1 MARGMDQSSPAS
13 PPSTVLE
20 IAAAGA
26 KVAVTRWGRGP
37 AVVCLH
43 AIGHGA
49 RDFSKLA
56 ERLGHRFA
64 FIAIDWPG
72 HGASPSS
79 DLPATAAQ
87 FAGILDAVLD
97 GLRLRRP
104 VIIGSSIGGAAAIL
118 YAAQQP
124 DRVSALV
131 LCNPGGLQPVGL
143 IARLVCRRM
152 AAFFATGER
161 REAAYS
167 QRFRRYYEREVLSSP
182 AAAWRRE
189 EIIANSGRTAGLLK
203 QAWEGFASPDSD
215 LRALAPRLS
224 VPVLFAWAK
233 RDRYIAW
240 SRSKR
245 AALSVPR
252 HIVRFFD
259 GSHCAF
265 LEEPGRFDQ
274 EFLRFMDSVTT
285 VPGARESGKTRGD
298 TL

>member
-1 MARGMDQSSPAS
+1 MDQSSPVLPA
-13 PPSTVLE
+13 STVLD
-20 IAAAGA
+20 IAAAGV
-26 KVAVTRWGRGP
+26 KVAVTRSGCGP

-56 ERLGHRFA
+56 ERLGHRFE
-64 FIAIDWPG
+64 FFAIDWPG

-79 DLPATAAQ
+79 DSPVTATR
-87 FAGILDAVLD
+87 FAEILTAVLD
-97 GLRLRRP
+97 ELRLGRA

-124 DRVSALV
+124 DRISALV

-152 AAFFATGER
+152 AAFFAQGER
-161 REAAYS
+161 RKASYI
-167 QRFRRYYEREVLSSP
+167 QRFRRYYEHEVLSSP

-189 EIIANSGRTAGLLK
+189 EIIADADRTARLLR
-203 QAWEGFASPDSD
+203 QAWEGFASSEAD
-215 LRALAPRLS
+215 LRALAPRLE
-224 VPVLFAWAK
+224 VPVMFAWAK

-245 AALSVPR
+245 ASVSVPR
-252 HIVRFFD
+252 HIIRFFD

-265 LEEPGRFDQ
+265 LEDPRRFDQ
-274 EFLRFMDSVTT
+274 EFLNFIDHVGEAAG
-285 VPGARESGKTRGD
+285 P
-298 TL
+298 

>member
-1 MARGMDQSSPAS
+1 MNQRSPA
-13 PPSTVLE
+13 PPSSAVLE
-20 IAAAGA
+20 AGAAGA

-37 AVVCLH
+37 AVLCLH

-56 ERLGHRFA
+56 ERLDHRFE
-64 FIAIDWPG
+64 FVAIDWPG

-79 DLPATAAQ
+79 DSPVTATR
-87 FAGILDAVLD
+87 FAEILAAVLD
-97 GLRLRRP
+97 ELCLRRV

-131 LCNPGGLQPVGL
+131 LCNPGGLQPVGP

-152 AAFFATGER
+152 AAFFARGER
-161 REAAYS
+161 REPGYL

-182 AAAWRRE
+182 SAAWRRE
-189 EIIANSGRTAGLLK
+189 EIIANADRTAGLLR
-203 QAWEGFASPDSD
+203 QAWEGFASTEAD
-215 LRALAPRLS
+215 LRALAPGLGC
-224 VPVLFAWAK
+224 PVLFAWAK

-245 AALSVPR
+245 AAISVPR
-252 HIVRFFD
+252 HIIRFFD

-265 LEEPGRFDQ
+265 LEEPDRFDQ
-274 EFLRFMDSVTT
+274 EFLTFIDGVTEAA
-285 VPGARESGKTRGD
+285 GAAEFSKAKEEA
-298 TL
+298 L